1 MARTDTR
8 FRETYNRLLDLCG
21 AHSPGESLPSENAL
35 GDLLGVSR
43 TVVRAC
49 LQHASTHGMIRWEGR
64 EKSLLRAP
72 RPDDRLPLETKTED
86 PEMLESRFL
95 EWILRFDVPAGTP
108 LNVAALSREFGVT
121 PQLLQEF
128 LAGLSRFGLVER
140 RKKGGWLL
148 LGFTAAFAVEL
159 SEFRSLL
166 ELNAVQ
172 QLVTLPGSHPIWP
185 KLETLRAEHLDLLDR
200 IETDFHAF
208 SPLDERFH
216 ATINSVVQNRFVAEF
231 QKVIALIF
239 HYHYMWDKTF
249 ERHRNQAAIGE
260 HLALLD
266 ALLLRDAATSE
277 QAARRHLLT
286 SKTTLLSSLRDHRL
300 G

>member
-1 MARTDTR
+1 MARSDAR
-8 FRETYNRLLDLCG
+8 FRETYNALLDLC
-21 AHSPGESLPSENAL
+21 AELAPEDPLPSENAL
-35 GDLLGVSR
+35 GDRLGVSR

-49 LQHASTHGMIRWEGR
+49 LQRASEDGLIRWDGR
-64 EKSLLRAP
+64 VKTLLRAP
-72 RPDDRLPLETKTED
+72 LPDDRMLLGNRTED
-86 PEMLESRFL
+86 PETLEKRFL

-121 PQLLQEF
+121 PQMLQEF

-166 ELNAVQ
+166 EINAVQ

-185 KLETLRAEHLDLLDR
+185 KLDALRADHLALLDR

-239 HYHYMWDKTF
+239 HYHYMWDKTL

-266 ALLLRDAATSE
+266 ALLLRDAAASE

>member
-1 MARTDTR
+1 MARSDTR
-8 FRETYNRLLDLCG
+8 FRETYNALLELCAG
-21 AHSPGESLPSENAL
+21 LSPDDSLPSENAL
-35 GDLLGVSR
+35 GDRLGVSR

-49 LQHASTHGMIRWEGR
+49 LQRASDDGLIRWEGR
-64 EKSLLRAP
+64 EKTLLRAP
-72 RPDDRLPLETKTED
+72 HDSDRMALDLQSED
-86 PEMLESRFL
+86 PETLEQRFL

-148 LGFTAAFAVEL
+148 LGFTAGFAVEL

-172 QLVTLPGSHPIWP
+172 HLVTLPGSHPIWP
-185 KLETLRAEHLDLLDR
+185 KLEALRAEHLDLLDR
-200 IETDFHAF
+200 IETDFHDF

-239 HYHYMWDKTF
+239 HYHYMWDKTL

-260 HLALLD
+260 HVALLD
-266 ALLLRDAATSE
+266 ALLLRDASGAE